1 MNKLA
6 LKKLIAAMRDNDMS
20 QFLISDPSTIDYL
33 VGYYTDPGE
42 RLLLL
47 SIKSNGQ
54 MQLILNRLFPTFKE
68 KDNLTIKYYND
79 GEPIIKELAE
89 GLESGKIGIDKNWP
103 SHFLIDLIKQYPN
116 GEYINGS
123 LLVDKIRAIKSKE
136 EIDIMR
142 EASHRND
149 QVIQALIKKIN
160 ASTSENELKEYLASL
175 YKEYKCEGF
184 SFEPIIAY
192 GPHGADPHHNT
203 DDSLPQVG
211 HSIII
216 DIGSR
221 YNGYCSDMTRTLFFG
236 EVSNKHKEIYQTVL
250 KANEEAIKQ
259 VKPGVSF
266 ASIDLAARKIIEDAG
281 YGEYFTHRTGHFI
294 GRDVHEY
301 GDVSQHN
308 HDLVEVGNVFSIE
321 PGIYLP
327 GEMGVRIEDL
337 VVVTETGCEVINLAS
352 KELTILPN
360 KK

>member
-6 LKKLIAAMRDNDMS
+6 TKKLLDAMQKKDIS

-33 VGYYTDPGE
+33 VGYHTDPGE

-47 SIKSNGQ
+47 SIKRNGQ
-54 MQLILNRLFPTFKE
+54 MQLILNQLFPTFKE
-68 KDNLTIKYYND
+68 KDNLAIKYYND

-89 GLESGKIGIDKNWP
+89 ALEAGNIGIDKNWP
-103 SHFLIDLIKQYPN
+103 SHFLINLMKQHPN
-116 GEYINGS
+116 AEYVNGS
-123 LLVDKIRAIKSKE
+123 PLVDKIRAIKSKE

-149 QVIQALIKKIN
+149 QVMQALIKKID
-160 ASTSENELKEYLASL
+160 ATTSENEIKEQLASL
-175 YKEYKCEGF
+175 YKEYECDGF

-192 GPHGADPHHNT
+192 GPHGADPHHST

-211 HSIII
+211 QSIII
-216 DIGSR
+216 DIGSS
-221 YNGYCSDMTRTLFFG
+221 YKGYCSDMTRTVFFG
-236 EVSNKHKEIYQTVL
+236 EVSDKHKEIYQTVL

-266 ASIDLAARKIIEDAG
+266 ASIDLTARKIIEDAG

-308 HDLVEVGNVFSIE
+308 HNKVEVGNVFSIE

-337 VVVTETGCEVINLAS
+337 VVVTETGCEVINLAN

-360 KK
+360 K